1 MKMQPEHVQVLRA
14 AIQPLD
20 TEERRELYRAHP
32 LSNMRYR
39 WDLLWAVSRSLPD
52 DFVCKTLY
60 AYLDDTHID
69 TALRT
74 IVPPLTAEG
83 ENHV

>member
-1 MKMQPEHVQVLRA
+1 MKMLPEHVQVLRA

-20 TEERRELYRAHP
+20 TEVRRELYRAHP
-32 LSNMRYR
+32 LSDMRYR
-39 WDLLWAVSRSLPD
+39 WDLFWVASRNFPER
-52 DFVCKTLY
+52 FVNETLY

-74 IVPPLTAEG
+74 IVPALNVE
-83 ENHV
+83 